1 MPSLPSLSKVSSLLR
16 SRSRLRPRSAPAAPT
31 QPPLFK
37 PPAEPKGAVR
47 HRLPYIAGLDGIR
60 AVAVAVVVLYHLGI
74 SWMPGGFL
82 GVEVFFVVSGYLIC
96 ALLLG
101 EMERTSTISLK
112 GFWLRRARR
121 LLPALAALLVA
132 TAVFVALAFTDELDE
147 LWDQLLAAAL
157 YFTNWLLIFQ
167 DQSYFAAFGR
177 PEVLQH
183 LWSLAIE
190 EQFYLLWPLLFWG
203 GMRLLGRT
211 GFAVLVA
218 AGVAASTAWMWW
230 LFEPLEDPSRIYYG
244 TDSRAGGLLLG
255 ALLALV
261 WRPWLW
267 RSVADGD
274 GDSGPDGDAAPP
286 TLRRLRLAA
295 NIAGP
300 LALAGIIWWCAWL
313 SVLDEQ
319 LFKGGFLWLSAT
331 TAVLIAAIAVPG
343 TWFGRAMD
351 NPVMRWLGVRSYAIY
366 LWHWPVFVFTRPN
379 FDVTIS
385 GWQLHA
391 LRMVATLVLSDLSY
405 RLVEH
410 PIRTR
415 QIRAKFNSWLAEVRH
430 SWRSYITPLGT
441 VASLMLV
448 AALIVVPQTSH
459 TTPELDGDNFILELP
474 AGDVAVSLQAP
485 VRDSNPAAPADPGE
499 TDRPADPSAPSNPNG
514 PNASQPDDSFG
525 LPQLPGDNPIGGDN
539 PNGAGTN
546 GGGNP
551 NSAGANGG
559 DNPNG
564 AGANADLPEAI
575 FEATLPGAAPG
586 QSNPGLSNPGQS
598 NPGLPD
604 PTQFAPPPGQW
615 GDTQPQ
621 ITAFGDS
628 VMLGSRAYL
637 LRQFGDQIIVDAE
650 VSRQFLNLPKLIQ
663 QYRQDPQ
670 NPSLGEIV
678 LIHLGTNG
686 YLNAKVF
693 DDTMEQ
699 LSDIERVL
707 FVNVRVPRV
716 WESEVNK
723 QLADGVLR
731 WDNAHLV
738 DWYGYSQG
746 QEQDWFNTR
755 DGVHMVPAGA
765 EAYAH
770 LIQASL

>member
-1 MPSLPSLSKVSSLLR
+1 MR
-16 SRSRLRPRSAPAAPT
+16 H
-31 QPPLFK
+31 
-37 PPAEPKGAVR
+37 GALR

-60 AVAVAVVVLYHLGI
+60 AVAVATVVLYHLGI

-101 EMERTSTISLK
+101 EMEQTKTISLK
-112 GFWLRRARR
+112 HFWLRRARR
-121 LLPALAALLVA
+121 LLPALAALLA
-132 TAVFVALAFTDELDE
+132 TTAVFVVLAFTDELDE
-147 LWDQLLAAAL
+147 LWDQLVAAAL

-230 LFEPLEDPSRIYYG
+230 LFEPLQDPSRIYYG

-267 RSVADGD
+267 RSVADDSGD
-274 GDSGPDGDAAPP
+274 GSDSDGTTPP
-286 TLRRLRLAA
+286 ALRHLKLAA
-295 NIAGP
+295 NIVGP
-300 LALAGIIWWCAWL
+300 LALAGIVWWCAYL
-313 SVLDEQ
+313 SVLDER

-331 TAVLIAAIAVPG
+331 TAALIAAVAVPG

-385 GWQLHA
+385 GWRLHT
-391 LRMVATLVLSDLSY
+391 LRIIATLVLSDLSY

-415 QIRAKFNSWLAEVRH
+415 QMRARFGGWLAEIRH
-430 SWRSYITPLGT
+430 SWRSYVTPLGT

-459 TTPELDGDNFILELP
+459 ATPELDGNNFILELP
-474 AGDVAVSLQAP
+474 AGDVAPVGVAVPGGVAAP
-485 VRDSNPAAPADPGE
+485 DGNTAPGLATAPNPATAPGGVDAPDGNTAPAYQADPGAPNGN
-499 TDRPADPSAPSNPNG
+499 TAPANQADPSAPQTG
-514 PNASQPDDSFG
+514 DSFG
-525 LPQLPGDNPIGGDN
+525 LPQLPGDNL
-539 PNGAGTN
+539 NGAGGT
-546 GGGNP
+546 
-551 NSAGANGG
+551 A
-559 DNPNG
+559 NG
-564 AGANADLPEAI
+564 AGANADLPNAI
-575 FEATLPGAAPG
+575 FEATLPGANPDARSNVN
-586 QSNPGLSNPGQS
+586 SNPN
-598 NPGLPD
+598 LPD

-615 GDTQPQ
+615 GDAQPQ

-650 VSRQFLNLPKLIQ
+650 VSRQFLNLPKLLE

-670 NPSLGEIV
+670 NPPLGEIV

-686 YLNAKVF
+686 YLNSKVF

-699 LSDIERVL
+699 LSDIPRVL

-723 QLADGVLR
+723 QLADGTQR

-738 DWYGYSQG
+738 DWFGYSQG

-765 EAYAH
+765 QAYAH
-770 LIQASL
+770 IIQASL